1 MPKLLTIPLQW
12 IRQSLFM
19 LLLLTISIT
28 EAQNLQGPT
37 QVSPN
42 STHDYTFSNGLL
54 ANPTWTVVG
63 GTALSTTMVKGTA
76 QYTATVQWGAAG
88 AGSVTFNSFGTPLET
103 LNVTITGSGTGAT
116 LLSDRNYVYTLVPRE

>member
-1 MPKLLTIPLQW
+1 MPTNS
-12 IRQSLFM
+12 IRRDWTRPILI
-19 LLLLTISIT
+19 LLLLSTISIAK
-28 EAQNLQGPT
+28 AQNLQGPT

-63 GTALSTTMVKGTA
+63 GTVLSTTMVKGTA